1 MYAFD
6 PSAPQP
12 SPLAEMLA
20 VFSRPRREDDEP
32 PEPIVSSGW
41 SPEPSEAA
49 RAREDEAIEST
60 LPLSYRLPLPGR
72 ARRRERLRASFANCV
87 RRRPS
92 VDAASLR
99 TARPR
104 NFQDANRTNVG
115 YRQCG
120 GVR

>member
-1 MYAFD
+1 MARAKPRDVLRGVARPMYAFD

-72 ARRRERLRASFANCV
+72 ATAGATS
-87 RRRPS
+87 S
-92 VDAASLR
+92 V
-99 TARPR
+99 
-104 NFQDANRTNVG
+104 V
-115 YRQCG
+115 C
-120 GVR
+120 